1 MASNF
6 KFWFMKHVFCFD
18 LKPRLLVTPIQSEKV
33 LQIEIALPNWS
44 KSTGPIDSTSPFLR
58 FVKNGFKYLEYR
70 FYLNIKQ
77 FKKYKNLAHEFVIFT
92 VIISF
97 YFIVQATIIRMHP
110 QIFLIKKSWL
120 KTRVAASF

>member
-1 MASNF
+1 MVH
-6 KFWFMKHVFCFD
+6 KKRFCFD

-33 LQIEIALPNWS
+33 LQIEMALPNRS

-58 FVKNGFKYLEYR
+58 FVKNGFKCLEYC
-70 FYLNIKQ
+70 FFSLNIKH

-97 YFIVQATIIRMHP
+97 YFIIQATIIRMHP

-120 KTRVAASF
+120 KTRVTASF